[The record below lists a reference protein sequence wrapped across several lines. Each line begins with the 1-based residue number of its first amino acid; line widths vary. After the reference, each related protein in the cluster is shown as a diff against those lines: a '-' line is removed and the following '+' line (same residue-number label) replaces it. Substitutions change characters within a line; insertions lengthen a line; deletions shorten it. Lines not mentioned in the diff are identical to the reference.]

1 MACKEFFRTHGTL
14 KVPHSLVT
22 LQMITQIAAV
32 AKLYTAYVANTV
44 QSLRSWSFVSA
55 DIAESSSFRLVYLAY
70 MTIKVGKSFEIYV
83 TDITFE
89 GINVSINETELFVEF
104 KFREESLFVVQTTQ
118 TFLFVRPVLGS
129 HLDNTIFNAFRIN
142 FLIGLLLEAIAH
154 DRDIVLLGRSLIKIR
169 ITNIPQLR
177 QIFIDFDEFKGNT
190 ALINGFS
197 QFIIDS
203 NL

>member
-1 MACKEFFRTHGTL
+1 M
-14 KVPHSLVT
+14 T
-22 LQMITQIAAV
+22 LQMITQIATI

-44 QSLRSWSFVSA
+44 QSLGSWRFVSA
-55 DIAESSSFRLVYLAY
+55 DIAESSSFGLVHLAY
-70 MTIKVGKSFEIYV
+70 MIIEVSKSFEVYV

-89 GINVSINETELFVEF
+89 GINVGINETELFVEF
-104 KFREESLFVVQTTQ
+104 KLWEESLFVVQTTQ
-118 TFLFVRPVLGS
+118 TLLFVRPVLGS

-154 DRDIVLLGRSLIKIR
+154 DSDIVLLGRSLIKVR

-177 QIFIDFDEFKGNT
+177 EIFIDFDEFKGNT

-203 NL
+203 NLEISKRID